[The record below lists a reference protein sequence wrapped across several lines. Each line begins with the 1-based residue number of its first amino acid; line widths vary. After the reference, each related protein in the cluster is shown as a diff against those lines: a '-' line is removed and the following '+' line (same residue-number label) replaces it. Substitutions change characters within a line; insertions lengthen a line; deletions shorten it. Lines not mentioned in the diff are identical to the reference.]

1 MRSSEDQQNGN
12 LQKETQQKEIQQKT
26 VSGKGKVL
34 RRVGVIAAAAA
45 VLLCAEAVAR
55 QCFDS
60 VHFAN
65 YYNYELKKM
74 QEDGAEVGMVIGGAS
89 QVYHG
94 CDTEILAEEL
104 GYENVIAASSAGQA
118 SDGTY
123 YMIRDVLDRFTP
135 EYVVVGMS
143 WDRFFPKRLGG
154 LHGGRLLVKDH
165 IPFWDGVEF
174 FLKEAPVGQWFN
186 LSDLYRFGGTVKSL
200 QQLKDNYE
208 ARKQV
213 ASGDW
218 NIDKTSASYYG
229 KNGFIVFSETAKQGA
244 LVAEDLTFDESKI
257 APLEIKYM
265 KKIADLCRERGVKLI
280 WMTLPSTLAELY
292 SIDNYQYAIDY
303 ATKFL
308 EEGTGFPYLNF
319 SLIKNREELFPDT
332 VFSDHIHLA
341 DSGAKIFSKIFA
353 EAVNRMR
360 AGEDVS
366 DMFYGSVEEMK
377 ADVHRIV
384 GSWLQVTRRRNG
396 TFLASY
402 KSLQNDDIIPEYRL
416 VLQTGEDEDS
426 WEPLNDWTQETSVEF
441 SEGELELGQR
451 VRVQVRPMGSETVEA
466 YWTATVIEQAD
477 AGNEEEVFDATE

>member
-1 MRSSEDQQNGN
+1 MRSSENQQNGN
-12 LQKETQQKEIQQKT
+12 QQIKEQQAA

-34 RRVGVIAAAAA
+34 RRVGVLAAAAA
-45 VLLCAEAVAR
+45 VLICAEAIAR

-60 VHFAN
+60 VHYAN
-65 YYNYELKKM
+65 YYNYEIKQM
-74 QEDGAEVGMVIGGAS
+74 EEQGAEVGMVIGGAS

-94 CDTEILAEEL
+94 CDTEILASEL

-123 YMIRDVLDRFTP
+123 YMIRDALNRFTP

-143 WDRFFPKRLGG
+143 WDRFFPKQLGG

-186 LSDLYRFGGTVKSL
+186 LSDLIRFGGSVKSI
-200 QQLKDNYE
+200 QQLKDNYRTRQE
-208 ARKQV
+208 V

-218 NIDKTSASYYG
+218 NIDTTKASYYG
-229 KNGFIVFSETAKQGA
+229 KNGFIVFKETAKQGA
-244 LVAEDLTFDESKI
+244 LVAEDLTFDESRI

-308 EEGTGFPYLNF
+308 EEETGFPYLNF
-319 SLIKNREELFPDT
+319 SLIRNREELFPDT

-341 DSGAKIFSKIFA
+341 QPGAEIFSRLFA
-353 EAVNRMR
+353 EAVKRME
-360 AGEDVS
+360 AGEDIS
-366 DMFYGSVEEMK
+366 DMFYDSVEEMK

-396 TFLASY
+396 TFLAQY
-402 KSLQNDDIIPEYRL
+402 KSLQNEDIIPEYRL
-416 VLQTGEDEDS
+416 VLQTGEDV
-426 WEPLNDWTQETSVEF
+426 WEPLTDWTDETIVEF
-441 SEGELELGQR
+441 SEGALELGQK
-451 VRVQVRPMGSETVEA
+451 VRVEVRQKGLDTVDA
-466 YWTATVIEQAD
+466 YWTATVIEQSA
-477 AGNEEEVFDATE
+477 AGQEEEVFDATE